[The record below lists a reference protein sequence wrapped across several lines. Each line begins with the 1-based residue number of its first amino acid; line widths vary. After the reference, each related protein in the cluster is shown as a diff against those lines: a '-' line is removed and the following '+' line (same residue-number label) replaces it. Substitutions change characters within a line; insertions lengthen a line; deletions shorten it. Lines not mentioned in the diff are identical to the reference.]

1 MQVSRGFTVRNSPS
15 SLMQLTRKKTPIGLV
30 GLDIEAGS
38 VAAAEVTVN
47 GSVQVKTAAIEPL
60 APSAFH
66 EGEIV
71 DPDALTEA
79 LKELFSKHKLSKR
92 VRLGLGSQGVVVR
105 TMRLPVIED
114 PKELAAAVRFQAQE
128 EIPMPLEQAIL
139 EHQVVGGA
147 PGADGATPQI
157 DVVVVAARRE
167 TISAFL
173 QPLRRAGLEPAGID
187 LAAFGMIRAL
197 AGVADLPAPEPAAG
211 VEAAASSQAIL
222 YCSVGDITNLAVA
235 RGRACLF
242 TRVSH
247 AGLEP
252 VVARLAGGH
261 GLVAVNAEGRLAH
274 VGLELPVEQV
284 EGDPAIV
291 AATRDALELGVTALV
306 DELRLS
312 LDYYRA
318 QEGAVPVER
327 ILLCGPGTAIPGL
340 PARVEAGLGLPLS
353 SAVPPALGE
362 LEQSAAARLTVPYGL
377 ALED

>member
-1 MQVSRGFTVRNSPS
+1 
-15 SLMQLTRKKTPIGLV
+15 MQLTRQKTPTGLV

-38 VAAAEVTVN
+38 VAATEVTVN

-66 EGEIV
+66 EGEIT

-92 VRLGLGSQGVVVR
+92 VRLGLRNQGVVVR
-105 TMRLPVIED
+105 TMRLPLIED

-139 EHQVVGGA
+139 EHQVVGGE

-167 TISAFL
+167 MISAFL
-173 QPLRRAGLEPAGID
+173 QPLRQAGLEPAGID
-187 LAAFGMIRAL
+187 LAAFAMIRAL
-197 AGVADLPAPEPAAG
+197 AGLAESPAAEHAGGGEVPAP
-211 VEAAASSQAIL
+211 SQATL
-222 YCSVGDITNLAVA
+222 YCSIGDITNLAVA

-252 VVARLAGGH
+252 VVARLAGSN
-261 GLVAVNAEGRLAH
+261 GLDAANAEQWLAH
-274 VGLELPVEQV
+274 VGLEAPVEQV
-284 EGDPAIV
+284 EGDPGIV
-291 AATRDALELGVTALV
+291 LAARDALELGITALV

-312 LDYYRA
+312 LDYYGA

-353 SAVPPALGE
+353 SVVPPALGE
-362 LEQSAAARLTVPYGL
+362 LDPSAAARLTVPFGL